1 MLEEIRIR
9 GLGVI
14 SDAVLELGPGLTVVT
29 GETGA
34 GKTMVV
40 TGLALLFGGRAEVSR
55 LRPGVDSASVEGRL
69 LVGGSS
75 PAAQA
80 VTEAGGDLDADG
92 SLVLRRVVSATGR
105 SRAVAG
111 GASVPAS
118 MLARLAEDLV
128 AVHGQSDQQR
138 LAQPA
143 EQRLTLDRFAGIDLT
158 DCRAAFAEWRA
169 AVAELQ
175 RRAGAARELAR
186 EAELLQHGLAEITRV
201 APQPGE
207 DAELAALAARLEHAD
222 ALRIAVRTAHDA
234 LLGDPDDPAGDAP
247 DVQQLIATA
256 SRALGQVAG
265 TDPGLDQLSARLAEL
280 AAAATDIG
288 GELAGYQAQLEA
300 DPARL
305 AAVHERR
312 AALNALIRK
321 YGDGRYGEADLT
333 AVLDW
338 AAGAEQRL
346 AAADTSD
353 EALTALAAERDAAAA
368 RYTKLATEV
377 SERRRQAA
385 RRLSEL
391 ITAELAALA
400 MPAARVRVEVRLRPP
415 AESGLRVEIDGQPA
429 GAGPDGV
436 DEVEIAPAGA
446 GPDGV
451 DEVGITLQPHPDAP
465 ALAVQRGASGG
476 ELSRVMLAIEVALA
490 GTDPVPTMVF
500 DEVDAGVGGR
510 AAVEVGRRLAR
521 LARSHQVV
529 VVTHLAQ
536 VAAFADRHL
545 VVDKSVADE
554 PAGGDRQAAGVTRSD
569 IRAVTGDDRLAE
581 LARMLAGTDSAL
593 AREHAAQLLADARAG
608 LAEPGPDGTS
618 AARNGQRSTGKT
630 ARAGAGRRR
639 SGP

>member
-40 TGLALLFGGRAEVSR
+40 TGLALLFGGRADSSR

-69 LVGGSS
+69 LVADGSAT
-75 PAAQA
+75 AAA
-80 VTEAGGDLDADG
+80 VTEAGGDLDSDG
-92 SLVLRRVVSATGR
+92 SLVLRRVITATGR

-111 GASVPAS
+111 GASVPATV
-118 MLARLAEDLV
+118 LARLAEDLV

-138 LAQPA
+138 LTQPV
-143 EQRLTLDRFAGIDLT
+143 EQRLTLDRFAGVDLQ
-158 DCRAAFAEWRA
+158 DSRAAFQQWRA
-169 AVAELQ
+169 AVAELA
-175 RRAGAARELAR
+175 RRTGAARELAR
-186 EAELLQHGLAEITRV
+186 EAELLQHGLDEIARV

-207 DAELAALAARLEHAD
+207 DTELAALAARLEHSD
-222 ALRIAVRTAHDA
+222 ALRIASRTAHDV
-234 LLGDPDDPAGDAP
+234 LLGDPDDPAGDVP
-247 DVQQLIATA
+247 DVQTLIAA
-256 SRALGQVAG
+256 AGRALGQVAG
-265 TDPGLDQLSARLAEL
+265 TDAALDQLSDRLAEL
-280 AAAATDIG
+280 AATATDIG

-312 AALNALIRK
+312 AALNGLIR
-321 YGDGRYGEADLT
+321 RYGTGDAGT
-333 AVLDW
+333 RFGGPAGGIQTVLEW
-338 AAGAEQRL
+338 AAEAEQRL

-353 EALTALAAERDAAAA
+353 EALAALAAERDRAAA
-368 RYTKLATEV
+368 RFTELAAGV
-377 SERRRQAA
+377 SGQRRLAA
-385 RRLSEL
+385 EKLSEL
-391 ITAELAALA
+391 ITAELAGLA
-400 MPAARVRVEVRLRPP
+400 MPAASVRVEVRPRPP
-415 AESGLRVEIDGQPA
+415 AESGPQVMIAGQPV

-436 DEVEIAPAGA
+436 DEVEI
-446 GPDGV
+446 
-451 DEVGITLQPHPDAP
+451 TLRPHPDAP
-465 ALAVQRGASGG
+465 ALPVQRGASGG

-521 LARSHQVV
+521 LARDHQVV

-545 VVDKSVADE
+545 VVDKSVAGGPIAGDS
-554 PAGGDRQAAGVTRSD
+554 AGGDSQPASAGVTRSD
-569 IRAVTGDDRLAE
+569 IRSVDGTDRLVE
-581 LARMLAGTDSAL
+581 LARMLAGNDSAV
-593 AREHAAQLLADARAG
+593 AREHAAQLLD
-608 LAEPGPDGTS
+608 
-618 AARNGQRSTGKT
+618 AAREDIARFGTT
-630 ARAGAGRRR
+630 ASRPGRGRR
-639 SGP
+639 SKQ